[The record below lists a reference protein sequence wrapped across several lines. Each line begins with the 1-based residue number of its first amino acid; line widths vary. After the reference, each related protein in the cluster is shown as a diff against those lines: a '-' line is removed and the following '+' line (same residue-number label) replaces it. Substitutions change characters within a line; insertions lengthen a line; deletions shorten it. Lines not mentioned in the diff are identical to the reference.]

1 MNKGQIILL
10 NGVSSSGKTT
20 LAKAL
25 FKKLPDYF
33 YIGLDNFDNFIDSM
47 EDRKNKRLIPVE
59 TEYFFHRNIAM
70 FSDEEVNLIVDHVLS
85 DEFTKNDFFEVFSD
99 YLVIY
104 VGVYCPLEELI
115 KRENERGDRPK
126 GLAEKQYEF
135 VHKGIDYDVEVN
147 TFYESIDECV
157 SKILDTLPYK

>member
-1 MNKGQIILL
+1 MNKGHIIFL
-10 NGVSSSGKTT
+10 NGISSSGKTT
-20 LAKAL
+20 LAKEL

-33 YIGLDNFDNFIDSM
+33 HVGLDNFDNFIDSM

-70 FSDEEVNLIVDHVLS
+70 FSDEEVDLIVDHVLS

-99 YLVIY
+99 YPVLY

-115 KRENERGDRPK
+115 RREKLRGDRPK
-126 GLAEKQYEF
+126 GLAEQQYDF
-135 VHKGIDYDVEVN
+135 VHKGIEYDVEVN
-147 TFYESIDECV
+147 TFYENTEECV
-157 SKILDTLPYK
+157 NKIIDKFQLN